1 VFLLYRRPQS
11 ILPMTVF
18 WTWEKLALL
27 LPYWVAGLLVWR
39 LWQRRWGRALLLV
52 LLVGVDVLVWYG
64 YQVAFFVASMTENPT

>member
-27 LPYWVAGLLVWR
+27 LPYWVAGLLVCR